1 MTAPAPLVVAADMG
15 YGHLRA
21 AWPIAEAL
29 GVEVREV
36 DRAPL
41 AGPEEERL
49 WGRTRAAYEV
59 TSRLSQWPVVGAP
72 LRAALDA
79 TTRIEPLHP
88 LRDLSAATRPV
99 RALERLLG
107 GGKLGQGLVE
117 ALRRSGAP
125 LVTTFYSPAIAA
137 DRAGC
142 RGVHCVVTDS
152 DLHRIWAPA
161 EPARSRI
168 RYFAPTP
175 RAVRRLVAYGVAAER
190 VTLTGFPLPHELV
203 GGPGLKAL
211 LRNLAAR
218 LVRLDPEREFRRSFQ
233 HELTHFVGGLPEEEE
248 GRPPLLLFA
257 VGGAGAQAELPGRFL
272 PGFRPALESGRLRL
286 ALVAGLRREVGDRF
300 REAVAGA
307 GLSSLPPGA
316 LEIHEART
324 FAGYYRAFNALLAR
338 ADALWTK
345 PSELAFYA
353 ALGLPVICA
362 WPVGAH
368 EKYNRRWLIQAG
380 AGLKQGEPP
389 FAAEWLSEWLAD
401 GTLAGA
407 ALAGFLRL
415 PKFGLYRILEELR
428 ALGPGA
434 LGGAGAGGA
443 V

>member
-1 MTAPAPLVVAADMG
+1 MTGAAAPLVVAADMG

-36 DRAPL
+36 DRPPL
-41 AGPEEERL
+41 AGAEEERL
-49 WGRTRAAYEV
+49 WARTRAAYEL

-79 TTRIEPLHP
+79 ATAIEPLHP
-88 LRDLSAATRPV
+88 LRDLSAATGPV

-117 ALRRSGAP
+117 ELRRSGAP
-125 LVTTFYSPAIAA
+125 LVTTFYTPALAA

-161 EPARSRI
+161 EPATSRI
-168 RYFAPTP
+168 RYLAPTP
-175 RAVRRLVAYGVAAER
+175 RAVRRLVAYGVPRER
-190 VTLTGFPLPHELV
+190 VVLTGFPLPDELV
-203 GGPGLKAL
+203 GGPELPAL
-211 LRNLAAR
+211 TRNLAAR
-218 LVRLDPEREFRRSFQ
+218 LVRLDPEREFRRDFR
-233 HELTHFVGGLPEEEE
+233 HELSRFLGPLPDEEE
-248 GRPPLLLFA
+248 GRPPLLVFA
-257 VGGAGAQAELPGRFL
+257 VGGAGAQAGLAASFL
-272 PGFRPALESGRLRL
+272 PGFRPALEAGRLRL
-286 ALVAGLRREVGDRF
+286 ALVAGLRREVGDAF
-300 REAVAGA
+300 REAIDAA
-307 GLSSLPPGA
+307 GLGALPPGA
-316 LEIHEART
+316 LELVEAT
-324 FAGYYRAFNALLAR
+324 SFGGYYRAFNGLLAR

-345 PSELAFYA
+345 PSELSFYA

-368 EKYNRRWLIQAG
+368 EKYNRRWLLQAG
-380 AGLKQGEPP
+380 AGLKQGEPR
-389 FAAEWLSEWLAD
+389 FAAEWLPEWLAD

-407 ALAGFLRL
+407 AFSGFLRL

-428 ALGPGA
+428 AAARPA
-434 LGGAGAGGA
+434 
-443 V
+443 